1 MLGWRQF
8 LPQDKVASFAQL
20 RPGELL
26 LETERAI
33 GDASLHALHLDL
45 IQSRADLRRLEMAR
59 GRVSIISSMSVHRW
73 HVLPMLP
80 WRMPQ
85 IRV

>member
-20 RPGELL
+20 KPGELL

-45 IQSRADLRRLEMAR
+45 IQSRSDLRRLEMVR
-59 GRVSIISSMSVHRW
+59 GLEGPSSRVCLFMGGMCC
-73 HVLPMLP
+73 LC
-80 WRMPQ
+80 
-85 IRV
+85 